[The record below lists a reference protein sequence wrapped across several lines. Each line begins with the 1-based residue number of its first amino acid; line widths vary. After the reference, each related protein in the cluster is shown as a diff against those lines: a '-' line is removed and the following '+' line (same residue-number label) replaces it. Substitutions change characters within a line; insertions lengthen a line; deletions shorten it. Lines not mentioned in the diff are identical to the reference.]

1 MTDNHTEDMQLD
13 DKDIQILE
21 LVQRD
26 ARLPQAEIGRR
37 VGLSTAA
44 VNERLK
50 KLEQRGAIVGFA
62 AVVDGARVGCDI
74 TAFVE
79 VFIEHPRHENEFV
92 ARMKEIPE
100 VQEVHHVTGEFSC
113 LLKLKVWDRRALQ
126 RLLLDEINSLPGVR
140 QTRTVIA
147 LSTSKEDFRIPLA
160 AQAGK
165 DSSALAPRAGSA
177 GAREPAAAEDA
188 VRAGREEHTS

>member
-1 MTDNHTEDMQLD
+1 MRLD
-13 DKDIQILE
+13 DKDLQILA
-21 LVQRD
+21 LVQDD

-44 VNERLK
+44 VNERLR
-50 KLEQRGAIVGFA
+50 KLEQRGIITGYA
-62 AVVDGARVGCDI
+62 ALVAPERIGCDI

-79 VFIEHPRHENEFV
+79 VFIEHPRFESAFV
-92 ARMKEIPE
+92 DRMKQIPE

-113 LLKLKVWDRRALQ
+113 LLKIKVWDRRALQ
-126 RLLLDEINSLPGVR
+126 RLLLDEINSLAGVR

-160 AQAGK
+160 ASPT
-165 DSSALAPRAGSA
+165 D
-177 GAREPAAAEDA
+177 REPAPEAIPAAAASVPENGTH
-188 VRAGREEHTS
+188 RARSAPAPALPKEFDP

>member
-1 MTDNHTEDMQLD
+1 MIDVDR
-13 DKDIQILE
+13 KDIQIIALIQE
-21 LVQRD
+21 D

-37 VGLSTAA
+37 VSLSAAA
-44 VNERLK
+44 VNERLR
-50 KLEQRGAIVGFA
+50 KLERQGVITGYAALIDPQRI
-62 AVVDGARVGCDI
+62 GCDI

-79 VFIEHPRHENEFV
+79 VFIEHPRHEQSFV
-92 ARMKEIPE
+92 ARVREIPE
-100 VQEVHHVTGEFSC
+100 VQECHHVTGEFSC

-160 AQAGK
+160 AGGHPAK
-165 DSSALAPRAGSA
+165 EAPRRAPRAVS
-177 GAREPAAAEDA
+177 RPAAAEPA
-188 VRAGREEHTS
+188 ISRRAGRAAAAKENLS

>member
-1 MTDNHTEDMQLD
+1 MADNHTVAMQLD

-50 KLEQRGAIVGFA
+50 KLEQRGAIIGFA
-62 AVVDGARVGCDI
+62 AIVDGARVGCDI

-79 VFIEHPRHENEFV
+79 VFIEHPRHEPAFIE
-92 ARMKEIPE
+92 RMLKLDE
-100 VQEVHHVTGEFSC
+100 VQECHYVTGEFSL
-113 LLKLKVWDRRALQ
+113 LLKIRARDIQALQ
-126 RLLLDEINSLPGVR
+126 ELLLRRLNGLEGVR
-140 QTRTVIA
+140 QTRTVMV
-147 LSTSKEDFRIPLA
+147 LSTLKEECYVPLEA
-160 AQAGK
+160 KGEA
-165 DSSALAPRAGSA
+165 S
-177 GAREPAAAEDA
+177 
-188 VRAGREEHTS
+188 